1 MLKYRDRRT
10 FPDVESIKIETKV
23 HTMIPTAK
31 IFSLL
36 VLFALG
42 PLANAQ
48 DPSEGGKSTDKV
60 AVINIHLK
68 PLTAN
73 KSIIPLN
80 KKGGLWIDIT
90 RKWVIVDGSVCLREG
105 PLEMFMCPAQ
115 TKEHESV
122 ITTPIDAEAVHTS
135 LLAIGAKTGRPV
147 QFQPE
152 YKRVTG
158 SVIDIVVVWVGE
170 NDKINASL
178 AQDWIKK
185 GNTRKTMQYA
195 WVFGGSGYWKNPNTN
210 EKIYYGNDGSL
221 VCLSNFPT
229 ATMDLPVESSN
240 SNAARLYFANTSRIA
255 PLKTPVRIIFSN
267 RADVDATKIPRVL
280 GDGGKLLESVRNW
293 AVEIGTTD

>member
-1 MLKYRDRRT
+1 
-10 FPDVESIKIETKV
+10 
-23 HTMIPTAK
+23 MIPTAK
-31 IFSLL
+31 MFSLL

-48 DPSEGGKSTDKV
+48 DPSEGENSTDKV
-60 AVINIHLK
+60 VVINIHLK

-80 KKGGLWIDIT
+80 KKGGLWIDIK

-210 EKIYYGNDGSL
+210 ENIYYGNDGSL

-240 SNAARLYFANTSRIA
+240 TNAARLYYANTSRIA

-280 GDGGKLLESVRNW
+280 GDGDKLLETVRNW
-293 AVEIGTTD
+293 AAEIGTTD

>member
-1 MLKYRDRRT
+1 
-10 FPDVESIKIETKV
+10 
-23 HTMIPTAK
+23 MIPTAK

-36 VLFALG
+36 VLCALG

-80 KKGGLWIDIT
+80 KKGGLWIDIK

-195 WVFGGSGYWKNPNTN
+195 WVFGGSGY
-210 EKIYYGNDGSL
+210 
-221 VCLSNFPT
+221 
-229 ATMDLPVESSN
+229 
-240 SNAARLYFANTSRIA
+240 
-255 PLKTPVRIIFSN
+255 
-267 RADVDATKIPRVL
+267 
-280 GDGGKLLESVRNW
+280 
-293 AVEIGTTD
+293 